1 VGALGIAFGF
11 FGISFGI
18 GPFRFGASTGGGGGG
33 GGDFTDG
40 ESDFFKL
47 CLIGIGASSAS
58 AGFGWLINETVGG
71 FNFLYYLVCPALLW
85 TTAVWFVYLLKS
97 EEFSFFK
104 GLVIGLPSPLTF
116 IIAMRQV
123 PLVDR
128 KLWNLSGPEKQE
140 LYGSSLADLAPFWI
154 WLTVIG
160 GGFLLIPLMLFMLK
174 RIRKWL
180 LQKKHDKNLMLAH
193 QQAVEQRGITSVN
206 ELRLHLA
213 AEEKSNREA
222 RERDAEVRMKAQAV
236 QMKAQAVQRERE
248 AELLRLRRA
257 SNLASKEMYHAIL
270 DELHDKVKVKLNP
283 DVGEAITQAEMVEAF
298 QHAGH
303 RVNAAT
309 ELIDEHRSAA
319 WKQIGKLTQLLRD
332 EAGWE
337 VLAPTPPGP

>member
-1 VGALGIAFGF
+1 
-11 FGISFGI
+11 
-18 GPFRFGASTGGGGGG
+18 
-33 GGDFTDG
+33 
-40 ESDFFKL
+40 
-47 CLIGIGASSAS
+47 
-58 AGFGWLINETVGG
+58 
-71 FNFLYYLVCPALLW
+71 
-85 TTAVWFVYLLKS
+85 
-97 EEFSFFK
+97 
-104 GLVIGLPSPLTF
+104 
-116 IIAMRQV
+116 
-123 PLVDR
+123 VDR

-222 RERDAEVRMKAQAV
+222 RERDAEV

-298 QHAGH
+298 QHARR
-303 RVNAAT
+303 RVSAAT
-309 ELIDEHRSAA
+309 GLIEPHRSAA
-319 WKQIGKLTQLLRD
+319 WEQIGKLAQLLRD
-332 EAGWE
+332 EAGWD
-337 VLAPTPPGP
+337 VSAPTSTGP